1 MAMRRNV
8 SPQSF
13 AESPHKRHPR
23 WLLLPVEAARVKI
36 WIDCSN
42 SPHPLLFAPVG
53 RRLVEGGHE
62 VVITARDNA
71 QTLELARERWPDVE
85 VIGGASPRGRSSKVA
100 AICGRIA
107 DLRRWAA
114 RVRPDVALSHNSYAQ
129 IVAARSLRI
138 PAVTAMDFEH
148 QPANHLAFRL
158 ATTILVPEAM
168 DIEAIRRQGA
178 APGKIVQYPGLKEEL
193 YIGDFKPDRDI
204 LTKVSAGPRPRI
216 VAVAR
221 TAPTRALYHSSSN
234 PLFETALRT
243 VCSQDGIVCVVLT
256 RHAEQIAAI
265 EDLGLPN
272 CILPRTAID
281 SRSLIYAADVMI
293 GAGGTMTREAAVM
306 GIPTWT
312 LFAGKTPAVDA
323 WLERREMIRR
333 LTRPDQMTHLTTR
346 LSSPRTPE
354 ELHARG
360 RLLEG
365 LIVRETLAA
374 GGVEAISPGV
384 AVLSA

>member
-1 MAMRRNV
+1 
-8 SPQSF
+8 
-13 AESPHKRHPR
+13 
-23 WLLLPVEAARVKI
+23 VKI
-36 WIDCSN
+36 WFDFSN

-53 RRLVEGGHE
+53 RRLVEQGDE
-62 VVITARDNA
+62 VVVTARDNA
-71 QTLELARERWPDVE
+71 QTLDLTRERWPDVE
-85 VIGGASPRGRSSKVA
+85 VIGGASPRGRSSKVVT
-100 AICGRIA
+100 ICDRIA

-158 ATTILVPEAM
+158 ATTILVPEVM
-168 DIEAIRRQGA
+168 DVEAIRRQGA
-178 APGKIVQYPGLKEEL
+178 APAKIVKYPGLKEDL
-193 YIGDFKPDRDI
+193 YIGDFEPDREI
-204 LTKVSAGPRPRI
+204 LAKVCPGPRPRI

-243 VCSQDGIVCVVLT
+243 VCSQEGAVCVVLT
-256 RHAEQIAAI
+256 RHPEQIAAI
-265 EDLGLPN
+265 ENLGLPN
-272 CILPRTAID
+272 CILPRAAID
-281 SRSLIYAADVMI
+281 SRSLVYAADVMI

-323 WLERREMIRR
+323 SLEGRGLIRR
-333 LTRPDQMTHLTTR
+333 LTRPDQLAHLTPR
-346 LSSPRTPE
+346 RSSPRTPQ

-360 RLLEG
+360 RLLQD
-365 LIVRETLAA
+365 LVVRETLAA
-374 GGVEAISPGV
+374 GGTGAVGSRG